1 MEKSGSFSQIN
12 RFTRNTGAE
21 TANKTAD
28 STDIHQKM
36 IADDVHYHA
45 EKLGFGGHGAHEGWI
60 QAEEAGMA
68 PKSVVSAEARQKMI
82 AVAAYYHAEKR
93 DFAGHGNLEDWIRA
107 EAEIDAILHARIG
120 KP

>member
-1 MEKSGSFSQIN
+1 
-12 RFTRNTGAE
+12 
-21 TANKTAD
+21 
-28 STDIHQKM
+28 
-36 IADDVHYHA
+36 
-45 EKLGFGGHGAHEGWI
+45 
-60 QAEEAGMA
+60 MA